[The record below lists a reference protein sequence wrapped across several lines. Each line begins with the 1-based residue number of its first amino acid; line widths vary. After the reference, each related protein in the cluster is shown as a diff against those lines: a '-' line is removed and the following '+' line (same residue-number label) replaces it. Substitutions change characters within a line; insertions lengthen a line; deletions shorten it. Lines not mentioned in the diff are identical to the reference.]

1 MSDQYAN
8 PQATAMVDTK
18 ITVAALRSVLRDPR
32 ENLSLVKS
40 AAERAKTD
48 GARMLFAPELMLTG
62 HGGHP
67 SMADNAEPVPDGPL
81 AQAVLA
87 MSARLDIAICVGIAE
102 LDTSDLQIYNSQFV
116 VDKGEYLGLQR
127 KINLSGDEYVFFG
140 PGREVPV
147 FDLGGL
153 RFGITICCAL
163 ADAALLLTRPN
174 ECSPWSMVTS
184 SWLPALAGSPPRVQ
198 LTGSMAQTTVRSRS
212 WR

>member
-1 MSDQYAN
+1 MKSCLILDRSAQKVNGRTHVQLPRTAASLRAHTMSVSDQYA
-8 PQATAMVDTK
+8 QAKGTAMADTK
-18 ITVAALRSVLRDPR
+18 ITVAALRSVLRDPS
-32 ENLSLVKS
+32 ENLALLRST
-40 AAERAKTD
+40 AERAKAD

-67 SMADNAEPVPDGPL
+67 QMADNAEPVPDGPL

-87 MSARLDIAICVGIAE
+87 MSAELDIAICVGIAE

-140 PGREVPV
+140 PGTEVPV

-153 RFGITICCAL
+153 RFGITICCASITL
-163 ADAALLLTRPN
+163 Y
-174 ECSPWSMVTS
+174 V
-184 SWLPALAGSPPRVQ
+184 G
-198 LTGSMAQTTVRSRS
+198 
-212 WR
+212 